1 MAELIQPKQ
10 IDFSNFDVPITGSV
24 VIVSPIGSSAPA
36 LTVSGSSIF
45 RARTDD
51 EYSLIVS
58 GAIAVVDNQVSA
70 SIDAINR
77 TAVSAS
83 IYVQRVGTIGT
94 TSNVQDTVTQ
104 LPGVIDLGGFF

>member
-10 IDFSNFDVPITGSV
+10 IDFTNFDVPITGSLDLL
-24 VIVSPIGSSAPA
+24 GT
-36 LTVSGSSIF
+36 LTV

-58 GAIAVVDNQVSA
+58 GAMSVVDNKISA
-70 SIDAINR
+70 SIDNINR
-77 TAVSAS
+77 TATSAS
-83 IYVQRVGTIGT
+83 IYVQRLGTIGT
-94 TSNVQDTVTQ
+94 TSNVQDTVAQ

>member
-10 IDFSNFDVPITGSV
+10 IDFTNFDVPITGA
-24 VIVSPIGSSAPA
+24 IDLRGN
-36 LTVSGSSIF
+36 LTVDGVSTF
-45 RARTDD
+45 RARSDD

-58 GAIAVVDNQVSA
+58 GAMAVVDNYVTA
-70 SIDAINR
+70 SIDNINR

-83 IYVQRVGTIGT
+83 IFVQRVGTIGT
-94 TSNVQDTVTQ
+94 TNPVGNTEYQ

>member
-10 IDFSNFDVPITGSV
+10 IDFTNFDVPITGSLDV
-24 VIVSPIGSSAPA
+24 LGNVTI
-36 LTVSGSSIF
+36 

-58 GAIAVVDNQVSA
+58 GAMAVVDNKISA
-70 SIDAINR
+70 SIDNINR
-77 TAVSAS
+77 TAISAS
-83 IYVQRVGTIGT
+83 IYVQRLGTLGT
-94 TSNVQDTVTQ
+94 TSNVQDTVAQ

>member
-10 IDFSNFDVPITGSV
+10 IDFSNFDVPITGAV
-24 VIVSPIGSSAPA
+24 DLRGN
-36 LTVSGSSIF
+36 LTVDGVSTF
-45 RARTDD
+45 RARSDD

-58 GAIAVVDNQVSA
+58 GAMAVVDNYVTA
-70 SIDAINR
+70 SIDNINR

-83 IYVQRVGTIGT
+83 IFVQRVGTIGT
-94 TSNVQDTVTQ
+94 TNPVGNTQYQ

>member
-10 IDFSNFDVPITGSV
+10 IDFSVPITGSV
-24 VIVSPIGSSAPA
+24 VIVSPIGSSTPA

-51 EYSLIVS
+51 EYSIIVS
-58 GAIAVVDNQVSA
+58 GAMAVVDNYVTS
-70 SIDAINR
+70 SLDATIRN
-77 TAVSAS
+77 AVSAS

-94 TSNVQDTVTQ
+94 TNPVVTSSYQ
-104 LPGVIDLGGFF
+104 LPGVIDLGVF

>member
-10 IDFSNFDVPITGSV
+10 IDFTNFDVPITGA
-24 VIVSPIGSSAPA
+24 IDLRGN
-36 LTVSGSSIF
+36 LTVDGVSTF
-45 RARTDD
+45 RARSDD

-58 GAIAVVDNQVSA
+58 GAMAVVDNYVTA
-70 SIDAINR
+70 SIDNINR

-83 IYVQRVGTIGT
+83 IFVQRVGTIGT
-94 TSNVQDTVTQ
+94 TNPVGNTQYQ

>member
-1 MAELIQPKQ
+1 MAELIQSKQ
-10 IDFSNFDVPITGSV
+10 IDFSNFTSPITGA
-24 VIVSPIGSSAPA
+24 IDLRGN
-36 LTVSGSSIF
+36 LTVDGSTIF

-58 GAIAVVDNQVSA
+58 GAMAVVDNQVSA

-83 IYVQRVGTIGT
+83 IYVQRFGTIGT
-94 TSNVQDTVTQ
+94 TDPVVTSSYQ
-104 LPGVIDLGGFF
+104 LPGVIDLGGF

>member
-10 IDFSNFDVPITGSV
+10 IDFSVPITDSV
-24 VIVSPIGSSAPA
+24 VIVSPIGSSTPA

-77 TAVSAS
+77 TATSAS

-94 TSNVQDTVTQ
+94 TSNVQDTVAQ